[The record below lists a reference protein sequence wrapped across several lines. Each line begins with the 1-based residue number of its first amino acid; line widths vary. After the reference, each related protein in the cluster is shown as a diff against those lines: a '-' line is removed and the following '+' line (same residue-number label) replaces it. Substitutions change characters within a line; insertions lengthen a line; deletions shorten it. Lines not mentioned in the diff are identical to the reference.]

1 MACQIES
8 IDTEFLTMVFRAIM
22 GQKLAIWPTIS
33 SRWAAF
39 WAAVRRWP
47 AGISAPALSVE
58 GSSVKPRFGA
68 VLLDLSQLHSGAKK
82 GAKLGSKLRV

>member
-8 IDTEFLTMVFRAIM
+8 VDTEFLTMVFRAIM
-22 GQKLAIWPTIS
+22 GQKLAIWPNIS

-68 VLLDLSQLHSGAKK
+68 VFFTGFKPATFGGQERCEVG
-82 GAKLGSKLRV
+82 V